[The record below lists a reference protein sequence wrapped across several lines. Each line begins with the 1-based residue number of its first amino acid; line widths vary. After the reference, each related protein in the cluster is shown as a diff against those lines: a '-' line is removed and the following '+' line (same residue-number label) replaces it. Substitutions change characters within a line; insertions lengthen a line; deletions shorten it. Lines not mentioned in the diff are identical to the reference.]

1 MKSIFLL
8 ILVLITACGKKAPEQ
23 AMLQPVAPVRVTQ
36 ASCRDVPEH
45 LAVTGELK
53 ASSVIDIHAQVEGK
67 VVKVYVQEGQ
77 WVKKNASLFLI
88 DPVPYRLKVEEAQA
102 ELAKHKAALQESIK
116 TLERFQGLAK
126 KELISKREW
135 DELKAKV
142 AQGKSE
148 CALCQ
153 AKLKSAKLDLSRCQ
167 IKAPID
173 GRLGKLDVHPGQKVL
188 DVPLAQVSTLDP
200 LLCEYKLTEKQ
211 FQRLSKDTVELEIQP
226 LSLANVKLKA
236 KTTFVDNHF
245 DPKSGQILLR
255 AKVVNSGYQVRPGQ
269 IVRVMIPIV
278 LNKEATVI
286 VQRAVKH
293 NHQGPYVYVI
303 QEDQTVVER
312 AIKLG
317 VEIGDEVMV
326 LEGLSTSELV
336 VVEGHQRLFS
346 GAKVEIKS

>member
-1 MKSIFLL
+1 MKPIFLL
-8 ILVLITACGKKAPEQ
+8 MLVFLTACGKKAPQ
-23 AMLQPVAPVRVTQ
+23 QSMMQPTAPVRVTH
-36 ASCRDVPEH
+36 ALSRDVPEH

-53 ASSVIDIHAQVEGK
+53 ASSVVDIHAQVEGK

-77 WVKKNASLFLI
+77 WVKKDAPLFLI
-88 DPVPYRLKVEEAQA
+88 DPEPYTLKVEEAQA
-102 ELAKHKAALQESIK
+102 ELAKHQAALQESIK
-116 TLERFQGLAK
+116 TLERFQSLAK
-126 KELISKREW
+126 KELISQREW

-142 AQGKSE
+142 ATGKSE
-148 CALCQ
+148 RALSQ

-167 IKAPID
+167 INAPID

-188 DVPLAQVSTLDP
+188 QEPLAQISTLDP

-255 AKVVNSGYQVRPGQ
+255 AKVINSGYHVRPGQ

-278 LNKEATVI
+278 LNKEAI
-286 VQRAVKH
+286 VLAQRAIKH

-312 AIKLG
+312 SIKLG
-317 VEIGDEVMV
+317 VESGDEVMV
-326 LEGLSTSELV
+326 LEGLSLSDLV
-336 VVEGHQRLFS
+336 VLEGHQRLFS
-346 GAKVEIKS
+346 GAKVEVKP